1 MAPLASEP
9 RHLLLVLNPAKRKA
23 LYNLIAEITQWM
35 RQQRQDAST
44 STSSNPELTQLR
56 NAALQHFDAWKKD
69 TLTKLKE
76 ILAAPDDAAILDAR
90 RKRTDAIA
98 QKRAQ
103 ATASRPSDD
112 LIDLGGPPLQENV
125 DIPADDIDK
134 EAVARLQALYHPIP
148 TRLTTI
154 SYEDRTE
161 ALSAVLLLLL
171 STGHYPAESRVL
183 VVYLASALELP
194 LSPLDNEEV
203 EIATSLVTSSSEAA
217 KGGTGMSAEAEAQK
231 RRQDGQAG
239 RYWKVGLASV
249 AGAAIIGVTG
259 GLAAPVVAGAIGGL
273 MGSVGLGGVASFLG
287 IFWMNGALVGT
298 LFGALGAR
306 MTVSP
311 VRSLN
316 VWRGANPRIQG
327 EAVDKYAREV
337 EDFAF
342 VPVHEQPPT
351 SQQQPP
357 DRLRLTI
364 GVNGWLTSEASITA
378 PWRHLPPTTEVF
390 ALRYET
396 SALLALG
403 ASLKNLVSSGT

>member
-23 LYNLIAEITQWM
+23 LYNLIAEITQYM
-35 RQQRQDAST
+35 RSQRQDSPAST
-44 STSSNPELTQLR
+44 NASPELTQLR

-103 ATASRPSDD
+103 AKASRPSDD
-112 LIDLGGPPLQENV
+112 LIDLGEPLQENLDV
-125 DIPADDIDK
+125 PSDDDIDK

-183 VVYLASALELP
+183 AVYLASALELP
-194 LSPLDNEEV
+194 LSALDNEEV

-217 KGGTGMSAEAEAQK
+217 KSGAGMSAEAEAQK

-306 MTVSP
+306 MTVRQ
-311 VRSLN
+311 VF
-316 VWRGANPRIQG
+316 QFM
-327 EAVDKYAREV
+327 AR
-337 EDFAF
+337 
-342 VPVHEQPPT
+342 
-351 SQQQPP
+351 
-357 DRLRLTI
+357 
-364 GVNGWLTSEASITA
+364 N
-378 PWRHLPPTTEVF
+378 
-390 ALRYET
+390 
-396 SALLALG
+396 
-403 ASLKNLVSSGT
+403 

>member
-1 MAPLASEP
+1 MQGTEDGKIKRPSHEKNTGYSTTVTNTMAPLASEP

-35 RQQRQDAST
+35 RSQRQDSPASENA
-44 STSSNPELTQLR
+44 SPGLTQLR

-76 ILAAPDDAAILDAR
+76 ILAAPDDSAILDAR

-103 ATASRPSDD
+103 AKASRPSDD
-112 LIDLGGPPLQENV
+112 LIDLGEPLQGSV
-125 DIPADDIDK
+125 DLDDDVGDK
-134 EAVARLQALYHPIP
+134 EAVARLQALYHPIS

-161 ALSAVLLLLL
+161 TLSAVLLLLL

-183 VVYLASALELP
+183 AVYLASALELP
-194 LSPLDNEEV
+194 LSALDNEEV

-217 KGGTGMSAEAEAQK
+217 KSGTGMSAEAEAQK

-306 MTVSP
+306 MTVSQIF
-311 VRSLN
+311 N
-316 VWRGANPRIQG
+316 
-327 EAVDKYAREV
+327 
-337 EDFAF
+337 
-342 VPVHEQPPT
+342 
-351 SQQQPP
+351 
-357 DRLRLTI
+357 
-364 GVNGWLTSEASITA
+364 
-378 PWRHLPPTTEVF
+378 
-390 ALRYET
+390 
-396 SALLALG
+396 
-403 ASLKNLVSSGT
+403 

>member
-23 LYNLIAEITQWM
+23 LYNLITEITQWM
-35 RQQRQDAST
+35 RSQRQASPAST
-44 STSSNPELTQLR
+44 SASPELTQLR

-103 ATASRPSDD
+103 AKASRPSDD
-112 LIDLGGPPLQENV
+112 LIDLGEPLQGEADV
-125 DIPADDIDK
+125 TADDGIDK

-183 VVYLASALELP
+183 AVYLASALELP
-194 LSPLDNEEV
+194 LSALDLEEV

-217 KGGTGMSAEAEAQK
+217 KNGVGMSAEAEAQK

-306 MTVSP
+306 MTV
-311 VRSLN
+311 R
-316 VWRGANPRIQG
+316 RIF
-327 EAVDKYAREV
+327 ECIAR
-337 EDFAF
+337 
-342 VPVHEQPPT
+342 
-351 SQQQPP
+351 
-357 DRLRLTI
+357 
-364 GVNGWLTSEASITA
+364 N
-378 PWRHLPPTTEVF
+378 
-390 ALRYET
+390 
-396 SALLALG
+396 
-403 ASLKNLVSSGT
+403 